1 MPAKQSYRLTKDS
14 SIFFINCKDN
24 KNIINTEKYCVK
36 VVECKQLN

>member
-1 MPAKQSYRLTKDS
+1 MPAKQVIGKQRIQVY
-14 SIFFINCKDN
+14 FFIICKDN